1 MIGIIFSIMTSLL
14 IESYG
19 YRSIGRP
26 QTPVFKPGRFIGHV
40 YTSGDTIYYE
50 LNLTAID
57 NPTGARLVLGDIS
70 EKGVVVADLLQT
82 ESSITK
88 NKKLG
93 TLLNG
98 GITDTSLQGS
108 MKGKSLSDLIT
119 AIKDGNAYF
128 YIQTPKGEI
137 REQVKIHDEHFR
149 NQDLANHEPHDMS
162 SKDLGKF
169 SEENTVNQNRTYITN
184 NDDAR

>member
-1 MIGIIFSIMTSLL
+1 
-14 IESYG
+14 
-19 YRSIGRP
+19 
-26 QTPVFKPGRFIGHV
+26 
-40 YTSGDTIYYE
+40 
-50 LNLTAID
+50 
-57 NPTGARLVLGDIS
+57 
-70 EKGVVVADLLQT
+70 
-82 ESSITK
+82 
-88 NKKLG
+88 
-93 TLLNG
+93 
-98 GITDTSLQGS
+98 